1 MRKTNATLVCQPVV
15 SSGHCD
21 SPEAP
26 AGRGTLSA
34 SSSCRRWRTQPAWD
48 LTVAGAS
55 CPAAALGCVTPW
67 RSRSPSQSGHPSPR
81 GHTWPTK
88 DSSSR
93 TFQGAG
99 APLARVLLTSGKM
112 VLLNLQGVAG
122 VGVQVT
128 LTDCS
133 RPWTFGF
140 SPLQQAV
147 ESLGSW
153 TRDLR
158 ASGSQLQPSHKG
170 ALS

>member
-1 MRKTNATLVCQPVV
+1 MAARPRVLFLLRKTNGTLVCQPFV

-48 LTVAGAS
+48 LTAAGAS
-55 CPAAALGCVTPW
+55 CPAAALGCITPW

-88 DSSSR
+88 ESSSR

-99 APLARVLLTSGKM
+99 APLARLLLTSGKV
-112 VLLNLQGVAG
+112 VLLNLWGVAG
-122 VGVQVT
+122 CGRAGHTHGLPLSLDLWVLSSTAGRGGSGV
-128 LTDCS
+128 LDS
-133 RPWTFGF
+133 
-140 SPLQQAV
+140 
-147 ESLGSW
+147 
-153 TRDLR
+153 
-158 ASGSQLQPSHKG
+158 
-170 ALS
+170 